1 MYTTQKVHHQEHY
14 GVRPLRPLILLCY
27 AAARLKQFL
36 LRDIKTCRT
45 PTESY
50 YRSFNA
56 LKPMEILVNNITITQ
71 CIRYSNDPLGLLQQ
85 NAPTF
90 ENVGH
95 RGVHQSVD
103 TLLDRQNNL
112 PVFACP
118 PLSCLSKPVQYLR
131 SSFELKLRGRLLWI
145 SILLTELDTMS
156 PLSKMLELGLKF

>member
-50 YRSFNA
+50 YRSFNV

-71 CIRYSNDPLGLLQQ
+71 CIRYSNDPLACYNRMHLLSRML
-85 NAPTF
+85 
-90 ENVGH
+90 VI
-95 RGVHQSVD
+95 GVCIKVWILFWTGKIICLS
-103 TLLDRQNNL
+103 L
-112 PVFACP
+112 PVHPCLACP
-118 PLSCLSKPVQYLR
+118 SLSSTYVPVLN
-131 SSFELKLRGRLLWI
+131 
-145 SILLTELDTMS
+145 
-156 PLSKMLELGLKF
+156 